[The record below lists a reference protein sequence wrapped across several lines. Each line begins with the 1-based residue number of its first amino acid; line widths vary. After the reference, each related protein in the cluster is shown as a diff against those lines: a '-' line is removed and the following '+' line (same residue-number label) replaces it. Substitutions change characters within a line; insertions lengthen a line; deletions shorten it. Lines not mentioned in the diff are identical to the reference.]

1 MNTKKILILIGLLPL
16 LLAACPEE
24 KTMLPGTVRYISVE
38 GGFYGIVGDDGK
50 RYDPV
55 NLPDPFRENNLRVR
69 FRGKVVKD
77 RISFHMW
84 GELFEIEK
92 IVREDGSP

>member
-1 MNTKKILILIGLLPL
+1 MKKILILFGLLSL
-16 LLAACPEE
+16 LLSACPKE

-55 NLPDPFRENNLRVR
+55 NLSASFRENNLRVR
-69 FRGKVVKD
+69 FRGKILKD
-77 RISFHMW
+77 RVSFHMW
-84 GELFEIEK
+84 GELFEIER
-92 IVREDGSP
+92 IVREDGAP